1 MTDAKDAT
9 EATAWCKTARDLL
22 GKRKDKSKP
31 LKAAKE
37 QIIAAADKCE
47 KLLEKLKDLNAGLH
61 TTYLAE
67 FTKYAGQLHDAI
79 GPRNLDENAVIAV
92 GKQLAQLNLT
102 LTATVSNE
110 QELAKEIKKFDTAY
124 TKQEPLV
131 ATAGALRGA
140 LLPGSTVQNAL
151 KAAARNMDEAW
162 TLREQAETE
171 HSAQKIVAAAQKLAD
186 VTQNLADAKAGAK
199 LAEKEASA
207 DLGFMG
213 EWAQLKPLVEK
224 EIAQLRQL
232 PGAEAQVQT
241 LQDMLDR
248 ATGLMVNQDGV
259 WRGYKAAC
267 TELTQHALVLQQGKN
282 AHDALMKKGQPK
294 EVVDALEAVRKAL
307 ELQVDLA
314 PDYARESL
322 DGEATALAELGRRD
336 AANAVLKLKALALQ
350 IDGETQRL
358 TTDKKAA
365 EDARTELDK
374 LVKDMI
380 TNEAPESLY
389 GAARLTLQMVDESD
403 RVGRAWASAARRYKV
418 ASQTLQ
424 SASVEFAN
432 HGDAW
437 GEKRAAVVRIRT
449 LAVNS
454 LGFPAVSIFAQAL
467 RDTSDEVFKIFQRF
481 DIPGSINAFDTRT
494 LIVSKSDGK
503 GGDGGTTKMTLTQAE
518 TELRSRLTAGKIPAE
533 DKGKREGFTVA
544 LKLCTG
550 QVNTILQQVETKVR
564 SYIDGLTDVDPK
576 LAGLLER
583 SLGEQLQAVM
593 ESWLEVRTSASDAG
607 TLETAAAKA
616 IKALNKVID
625 DQAKT
630 RGSMLVAQLSTL
642 EQKRI
647 EANNDA
653 APARMTKLL
662 ERCRAMGINVDAEER
677 DVLAQA
683 NAKVRDY
690 RDIYARLEEKW
701 GAEQTRRTLAKQTV
715 NKQVINGIDAPLRDL
730 PVSKT
735 YKKELE
741 QASLDVK
748 YMIGTPDS
756 ELLEIAR
763 GMKDRLKT
771 QIDQI
776 NANPE
781 QYKKNKELLE
791 ALAPRIGALLDKLPD
806 TNRRLQTRLT
816 EEEVESKHSA
826 PQAMILRIKLLTK
839 EVEAGEQEL
848 KDRDIAVAEYR
859 TIKKK
864 VRDTF
869 DEMKKATATRVT
881 EKSDAFEAWYESR
894 IAEAKSLKGQ
904 QGKIPEAKLILEEIQ
919 TRLDTIIKNE
929 NPRAKLREFDAAEV
943 QNVRTMQDLS
953 QQWQKD
959 VALFL
964 EVTLPKVK
972 AANKEG
978 EDGDTT
984 TVSGL
989 EQLVSSAGKV
999 VGSYLKT
1006 LTWHEIGG
1014 VDGPDIKKVK
1024 ADFAQARQMLGD
1036 AQRSAMRLLETPQST
1051 NVRGP
1056 AKDGLGKLLRKWTQN
1071 TRAYAATLREVAQD
1085 VRTAGK
1091 DDAEKANQDN
1101 AAKASQLI
1109 ESLAG
1114 LFPSDAFS
1122 ASFAVLMQDPA
1133 QVAKE
1138 QRPALERKQL
1148 SEREAVLRQMRQS
1161 RGDLAHPLLMK
1172 LGDAAF
1178 NPFDSASVTVAVSG
1192 LSTTLK
1198 EIELQALASA

>member
-1 MTDAKDAT
+1 VTDAKDAT

-37 QIIAAADKCE
+37 QIVAAADKCE
-47 KLLEKLKDLNAGLH
+47 KLLAKLADLNAGLH

-67 FTKYAGQLHDAI
+67 FKQYAGQLHDAI
-79 GPRNLDENAVIAV
+79 GPRNLNENAVIAV

-102 LTATVSNE
+102 LAATVSNE

-140 LLPGSTVQNAL
+140 RLPGSTVQTAL
-151 KAAARNMDEAW
+151 KAAAKNMEDAW
-162 TLREQAETE
+162 TLREEAERE
-171 HSAQKIVAAAQKLAD
+171 HSAQKIVAATQKLAD
-186 VTQNLADAKAGAK
+186 VTKNLADAKLGSK
-199 LAEKEASA
+199 DAEKEASA

-224 EIAQLRQL
+224 ELAQLRQL

-267 TELTQHALVLQQGKN
+267 TELTQHVLVLQQGKN
-282 AHDALMKKGQPK
+282 AHDALMKKGQPQD
-294 EVVDALEAVRKAL
+294 VVDALDLVKKAL
-307 ELQVDLA
+307 EAQADLA

-336 AANAVLKLKALALQ
+336 APTAVSKLKALALQ
-350 IDGETQRL
+350 IDGETRRL

-365 EDARTELDK
+365 EDARTELDT
-374 LVKDMI
+374 LIQGMV
-380 TNEAPESLY
+380 TNKAPESLY

-418 ASQTLQ
+418 AAQTLQ
-424 SASVEFAN
+424 GASDEFAT

-437 GEKRAAVVRIRT
+437 GKKREAVLRVRT

-467 RDTSDEVFKIFQRF
+467 RDTSDEVLKIFERF
-481 DIPGSINAFDTRT
+481 DIPGSIQAFDTRT
-494 LIVSKSDGK
+494 FIVSKSDGS
-503 GGDGGTTKMTLTQAE
+503 GTTAMTLTQAE
-518 TELRSRLTAGKIPAE
+518 TELRSRLAAGKIPAE
-533 DKGKREGFTVA
+533 DKGKREGFGVA
-544 LKLCTG
+544 LKLYTG
-550 QVNTILQQVETKVR
+550 QVNTVMQQAETRLR
-564 SYIDGLTDVDPK
+564 SYVEGLTNVDPK
-576 LAGLLER
+576 LAALLER
-583 SLGEQLQAVM
+583 SVGEQLQALM
-593 ESWLEVRTSASDAG
+593 EGWLEVRSSAGDAG
-607 TLETAAAKA
+607 TLENAATKA
-616 IKALNKVID
+616 IKAMNALVD
-625 DQAKT
+625 EQTKT
-630 RGSMLVAQLSTL
+630 RGNKLVAQLSTL

-647 EANNDA
+647 EANNGA
-653 APARMTKLL
+653 APERMSKLIARCK
-662 ERCRAMGINVDAEER
+662 AMGINVADEER

-690 RDIYARLEEKW
+690 RDIYARLDEKW
-701 GAEQTRRTLAKQTV
+701 DAEQTRRIRKERNVTGQLV
-715 NKQVINGIDAPLRDL
+715 RGVDIPLRDL

-741 QASLDVK
+741 QASTDVK
-748 YMIGTPDS
+748 LMIGMHDP
-756 ELLEIAR
+756 ELVEIAN

-776 NANPE
+776 NASPE
-781 QYKKNKELLE
+781 QYKKNKEALE

-806 TNRRLQTRLT
+806 TNRRLQTRLA

-826 PQAMILRIKLLTK
+826 PQTMVLRIKLLTK

-848 KDRDIAVAEYR
+848 KDRDVAVAECR
-859 TIKKK
+859 TIKTQ
-864 VRDTF
+864 VRASF

-881 EKSDAFEAWYESR
+881 EKSDAFEAWYEAR
-894 IAEAKSLKGQ
+894 IKEAKSLKGQ
-904 QGKIPEAKLILEEIQ
+904 QGKIPEAKAILEEIQ
-919 TRLDTIIKNE
+919 KRLDAILKDE
-929 NPRAKLREFDAAEV
+929 NPRAKLREYDAAEV

-999 VGSYLKT
+999 VSSYLKT

-1036 AQRSAMRLLETPQST
+1036 AQRSAMRLLEAPHST
-1051 NVRGP
+1051 NVQGP
-1056 AKDGLGKLLRKWTQN
+1056 AKDGLPKLLRKWTER
-1071 TRAYAATLREVAQD
+1071 TRAYAATLREVAQA
-1085 VRTAGK
+1085 VRASGK
-1091 DDAEKANQDN
+1091 DEPDDQVKKNS
-1101 AAKASQLI
+1101 AKAAEMI

-1114 LFPSDAFS
+1114 LFPADAFS
-1122 ASFAVLMQDPA
+1122 ASFGVLMQDSS
-1133 QVAKE
+1133 QVEKDKRA
-1138 QRPALERKQL
+1138 ALERKQL
-1148 SEREAVLRQMRQS
+1148 AEREAVLRQMRQS
-1161 RGDLAHPLLMK
+1161 RSDLAHPLLMK